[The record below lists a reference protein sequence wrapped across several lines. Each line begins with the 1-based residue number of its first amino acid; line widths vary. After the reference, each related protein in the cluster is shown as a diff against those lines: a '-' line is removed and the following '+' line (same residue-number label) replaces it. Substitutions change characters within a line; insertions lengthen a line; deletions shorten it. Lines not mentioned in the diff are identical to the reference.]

1 MVVIRDG
8 TSLIAAG
15 LDHWYEP
22 ENRNANALTDQND
35 FRIEE
40 WRLERQLR
48 VDHFRLPPDYRE
60 PRIGQ
65 SIPNALLTVPFLR
78 FPQWNVC
85 QWCHL
90 LTKRP
95 LTDRGRVIC
104 EECGRGG
111 RRSVMSQV
119 RFVAMCEHAH
129 LQDFPWRE
137 WVHHSADP
145 TCTGQ
150 VRLSATGGASL
161 SGERVSCDGCN
172 RTRTLASIME
182 ASGDGNRP
190 STYVTDNLADG
201 AKFSCQGKTPWLGT
215 EEGQPCTMPLRGSL
229 RSATNLYFSHV
240 RNAIYL
246 PRSTPAAPAALV
258 ALMEAPPLSV
268 WVRLAIRSDLQVGP
282 GELRAAHGEL
292 LHQFNDE
299 QIRASFAVVVSG
311 EKSDRETE
319 SQQAD
324 VEDESDVRRDEYRA
338 LLAVRNDDDLKIQGL
353 DPRSYNDT
361 ISSVFTRVMLVHRLR
376 ETRVFTGFSRTFS
389 ENELTLDD
397 RKSML
402 RRSAPTGRDSWLPGY
417 VVHGEGIFLEFDQ
430 RRIEQWERRED
441 VNQRIAGLVQRYG
454 TAQQDRRLRIRA
466 IDARLV
472 LLHTF
477 SHLLINRLTFECGYS
492 SAALRERLYVATD
505 SEHPMAGILI
515 YTAAGD
521 SEGTMGGLVRMGK
534 PGYLDPIVIRAIE
547 EAQWCSADPVCMELG
562 AHGQGPDSCNLAA
575 CHNCALVPETAC
587 EEFNRFLDRALVIGD
602 VSNRSLGFFPE
613 MPLTDHPG

>member
-1 MVVIRDG
+1 MIVIRDG

-15 LDHWYEP
+15 LDHWYE
-22 ENRNANALTDQND
+22 NGNANALTDLND

-60 PRIGQ
+60 PRMGQ
-65 SIPNALLTVPFLR
+65 AIPNALLTVPFLR
-78 FPQWNVC
+78 FPQWHLC

-90 LTKRP
+90 LAKRP
-95 LTDRGRVIC
+95 LTERGRVTC
-104 EECGRGG
+104 EECGRGH

-119 RFVAMCEHAH
+119 RFVAMCEHGH

-137 WVHHSADP
+137 WVHHAADP
-145 TCTGQ
+145 ACTGQ

-161 SGERVSCDGCN
+161 SSERVSCDGCS

-182 ASGDGNRP
+182 ASGEGDHA
-190 STYVTDNLADG
+190 STYVTDNLTDG
-201 AKFSCQGKTPWLGT
+201 ARFLCQGKTPWLGT
-215 EEGQPCTMPLRGSL
+215 EDSQLCAMPLRGSL
-229 RSATNLYFSHV
+229 RSATNLHFAHV
-240 RNAIYL
+240 RSAIYL
-246 PRSTPAAPAALV
+246 PRSTPAAPSELV
-258 ALMEAPPLSV
+258 ALLEAPPLSV

-282 GELRAAHGEL
+282 EELRGSHGEL
-292 LHQFNDE
+292 LHPFSDE
-299 QIRASFAVVVSG
+299 QIRAAFTVVVSG
-311 EKSDRETE
+311 EKDDREAE
-319 SQQAD
+319 SQQED
-324 VEDESDVRRDEYRA
+324 GEDESAVRRDEYRA
-338 LLAVRNDDDLKIQGL
+338 LQAVRNDDDLKIQEV
-353 DPRSYNDT
+353 DPRSYDEV

-376 ETRVFTGFSRTFS
+376 ETRVLTGFSRTFS

-397 RKSML
+397 RKSLL
-402 RRSAPTGRDSWLPGY
+402 RRKVPEGRDNWLPGY

-441 VNQRIAGLVQRYG
+441 VAQRIAGLVQRYG

-466 IDARLV
+466 INARLV

-492 SAALRERLYVATD
+492 SAALRERLYVSDD

-613 MPLTDHPG
+613 RSLTDHSS